1 MTLSDIT
8 HHIREKESFLCVGID
23 PVPERIPEHL
33 LDEEDPLFEFSR
45 AIVDA
50 THTHCVAYKPNT
62 AFFEAEG
69 PSGWRSLSRLIQYIK
84 AQYPKHFT
92 IADAKRGDIGN
103 TARQYARAFF
113 KTLPFDS
120 VTVAPYMGA
129 DSVEPFLEWPG
140 KYAILLALTSNEG
153 AADYQLRRLGNERL
167 YEQVL
172 KTSQSY
178 RHSDRLMYV
187 VGATQAEYL
196 EHVRRMVPDS
206 FLLIPGVG
214 SQGGSVSEVC
224 EAACNRDGGVLINV
238 SRSIIYASGGMD
250 FATAAGEA
258 ASDFRGQMSSF
269 AKRLV

>member
-1 MTLSDIT
+1 MTLSDIAR
-8 HHIREKESFLCVGID
+8 HMRRKESFLCVGID
-23 PVPERIPEHL
+23 PDPERIPEHL
-33 LDEEDPLFEFSR
+33 HGGEDPLFEFSR

-50 THTHCVAYKPNT
+50 THRHCVAYKPNT

-69 PSGWRSLSRLIQYIK
+69 PSGWKSLSRLVQYIK
-84 AQYPKHFT
+84 AHYPEHFT

-113 KTLPFDS
+113 DTLPFDS

-153 AADYQLRRLGNERL
+153 AADFQLRQLGDRPL

-172 KTSQSY
+172 TASQAY
-178 RHSDRLMYV
+178 THADRLMYV
-187 VGATQAEYL
+187 VGATRAEHL
-196 EHVRRMVPDS
+196 QQIRRIVPDS

-214 SQGGSVSEVC
+214 SQGGSAAEVC
-224 EAACNRDGGVLINV
+224 EAACNPNGGLLINV
-238 SRSIIYASGGMD
+238 SRSVIYASSGTD
-250 FATAAGEA
+250 FAEAAEEAAAG
-258 ASDFRGQMSSF
+258 FREEMRPF
-269 AKRLV
+269 ARRLA